1 MQKLN
6 HMSINDILRRRKAK
20 VLVKNTKKDI
30 VQMNSNSLQEQDEN
44 LVEEILERIK
54 KLPSLNPTKC

>member
-6 HMSINDILRRRKAK
+6 HMSINDILKRRKAK

-30 VQMNSNSLQEQDEN
+30 VQMNPNNFQEQD
-44 LVEEILERIK
+44 
-54 KLPSLNPTKC
+54 